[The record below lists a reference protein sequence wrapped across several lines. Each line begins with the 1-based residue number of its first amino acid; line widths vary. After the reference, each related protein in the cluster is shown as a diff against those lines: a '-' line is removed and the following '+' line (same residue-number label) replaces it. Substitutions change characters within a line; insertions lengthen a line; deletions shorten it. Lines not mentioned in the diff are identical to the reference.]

1 MCLGINIPDPVL
13 CGDLVPGDH
22 WRTRHDQ
29 VKLTLYNLCNW
40 AGLPVEMEV
49 FNLFSRLIPQQG
61 LARIEKG
68 RQRQGMV
75 PDFKIVIPEAGQTRP
90 VLHELKVVSF
100 GKTRYKPGWK
110 DRAVDVRAA
119 ELHMKY

>member
-1 MCLGINIPDPVL
+1 
-13 CGDLVPGDH
+13 
-22 WRTRHDQ
+22 
-29 VKLTLYNLCNW
+29 
-40 AGLPVEMEV
+40 
-49 FNLFSRLIPQQG
+49 
-61 LARIEKG
+61 
-68 RQRQGMV
+68 MV

-119 ELHMKY
+119 ELHIWSMLARRGEQTSSMVG